1 MEIES
6 LLKKMHIKPGNR
18 LLLLNSD
25 ADFIDAVQKSNL
37 LIVETRLS
45 SGDYDA
51 VLLYVN
57 NSVELQ
63 KFVTIA
69 LKAVLPSTAFWV
81 AYPKG
86 SSGAKT
92 DITRD
97 KGWEPITGKGFIPV
111 SQVSVDEKWSVLRF
125 KPESQVKKITRGN
138 TTGNQ
143 KELVIPADFLETLT
157 TNHLLIAFEKMA
169 FTHRKEYIRW
179 IEEAKKEETRCRR
192 ISKAAEMI
200 SQNKKLS

>member
-25 ADFIDAVQKSNL
+25 ADFIDAVQKSSL
-37 LIVETRLS
+37 LIVETKLS
-45 SGDYDA
+45 SGDFDA

-86 SSGAKT
+86 
-92 DITRD
+92 
-97 KGWEPITGKGFIPV
+97 
-111 SQVSVDEKWSVLRF
+111 
-125 KPESQVKKITRGN
+125 
-138 TTGNQ
+138 
-143 KELVIPADFLETLT
+143 
-157 TNHLLIAFEKMA
+157 
-169 FTHRKEYIRW
+169 
-179 IEEAKKEETRCRR
+179 
-192 ISKAAEMI
+192 
-200 SQNKKLS
+200 